1 MKNIFPRTSFE
12 YSDDNLKEINDILR
26 NSKRSSSR
34 FENQTR
40 YRSIF
45 EPVYTNPP
53 KILSLFYSRRGNFIL
68 RSNPRPLLS
77 LPNPILIRPSTIH
90 YDNKAASENP
100 SLEPPPL
107 HPLETWQIQN
117 SLRLNRPSSRNTE
130 SQETSPFSRTPN
142 FLPLLS
148 FFLEPPLIIVTVGR
162 VIQPRC
168 KGNAI
173 GRAGRV
179 NVSSVSDVF
188 RAFVSSISRFVRDRL
203 RIWNR
208 GLAVPFPLSLAAH
221 VFLANS
227 AVASTRIFSPRSGH
241 QFLTT
246 FRPI

>member
-26 NSKRSSSR
+26 NSKRNSSR

-40 YRSIF
+40 YRSIYIRASIYK
-45 EPVYTNPP
+45 ELIYPP
-53 KILSLFYSRRGNFIL
+53 KILSLFYSRCGNFIL

-148 FFLEPPLIIVTVGR
+148 FFLEPPPHYR
-162 VIQPRC
+162 HSWPRY
-168 KGNAI
+168 
-173 GRAGRV
+173 
-179 NVSSVSDVF
+179 
-188 RAFVSSISRFVRDRL
+188 
-203 RIWNR
+203 
-208 GLAVPFPLSLAAH
+208 
-221 VFLANS
+221 
-227 AVASTRIFSPRSGH
+227 
-241 QFLTT
+241 TT
-246 FRPI
+246 AL

>member
-26 NSKRSSSR
+26 NSKRNSSR

-40 YRSIF
+40 YRSIYIRASIYK
-45 EPVYTNPP
+45 ELIYPP

-117 SLRLNRPSSRNTE
+117 LLRLTVHLPGTPSPKKRPLFRGPPISS
-130 SQETSPFSRTPN
+130 
-142 FLPLLS
+142 LS
-148 FFLEPPLIIVTVGR
+148 FPFFSSPPSLSSQLAALYNR
-162 VIQPRC
+162 VV
-168 KGNAI
+168 KGTPLVAQGGLTFRACRTCFGLSSHRFHASFAI
-173 GRAGRV
+173 G
-179 NVSSVSDVF
+179 
-188 RAFVSSISRFVRDRL
+188 
-203 RIWNR
+203 
-208 GLAVPFPLSLAAH
+208 
-221 VFLANS
+221 
-227 AVASTRIFSPRSGH
+227 
-241 QFLTT
+241 
-246 FRPI
+246 